1 MYIISDIPKR
11 LEKWFIRCIS
21 PPRFMTEMIQMYLD
35 DKALKKQQK
44 LEDAERKQDIQ
55 DQLDE
60 IEEQAAEALKQNV
73 GLPIPG
79 VTGPGGEQLYSAIT
93 PSMEGVTGNVFKAAS
108 TATTQP
114 ASVSA
119 VIPPPPPQQ
128 LPPPPPYV
136 DPTSTFTG
144 VSALV

>member
-35 DKALKKQQK
+35 DKALKKQQE
-44 LEDAERKQDIQ
+44 LEDAERKQDIK
-55 DQLDE
+55 DQLEE
-60 IEEQAAEALKQNV
+60 IDKQAAEAKKLNV
-73 GLPIPG
+73 GQAIPG

-93 PSMEGVTGNVFKAAS
+93 PSMEGVTGNVFKAPS
-108 TATTQP
+108 TPTTQVTQQTP
-114 ASVSA
+114 T
-119 VIPPPPPQQ
+119 PPPPKSGET
-128 LPPPPPYV
+128 PPPNI
-136 DPTSTFTG
+136 PTATPNELAG